1 MELGITKG
9 QGITCS
15 KFIIIIMFNLTDFCI
30 TERLGLDF

>member
-15 KFIIIIMFNLTDFCI
+15 KFIIIMFNLTDFCI
-30 TERLGLDF
+30 TERLGLAF